1 MEKAFQQAMVAK
13 NLQSP
18 HLTGRRQTCAV
29 VLFVFHEGRL
39 LGCQLLQHSSDGS
52 SADTEIMR
60 EGVAGHAFLSRPG
73 QFQ

>member
-1 MEKAFQQAMVAK
+1 MEKAFQQTMVAK
-13 NLQSP
+13 NLQSS

-29 VLFVFHEGRL
+29 VLFVLDQRRL
-39 LGCQLLQHSSDGS
+39 LRSQLLQHSRYGS